1 MLRILFIYLG
11 WAPCFGLGVPFL
23 PALLGIDFF
32 FSFFKQIFYHFLI
45 ICTYITYIY
54 FSVLFPNKVFTKWI
68 NNKSKTITKKQK
80 QHQNNKKLV
89 KNMALKIG
97 IHVVLRTT

>member
-1 MLRILFIYLG
+1 M
-11 WAPCFGLGVPFL
+11 
-23 PALLGIDFF
+23 
-32 FSFFKQIFYHFLI
+32 
-45 ICTYITYIY
+45 
-54 FSVLFPNKVFTKWI
+54 
-68 NNKSKTITKKQK
+68 NNLSKTITKKQE